1 MKEKGRKILT
11 NKIKLFDA
19 ITSPI
24 ELIKET
30 LINFLWGFFGN
41 SIVVFI
47 SKNNDLAVFI
57 NFFVYYMFISYIV
70 NRNKYETMFGKLI
83 VLPGSA
89 TLGAFCGYKLA
100 QYISIYVL

>member
-1 MKEKGRKILT
+1 LKSSGKRLLT

-19 ITSPI
+19 TTSPI

-47 SKNNDLAVFI
+47 SKNNDVAVFI
-57 NFFVYYMFISYIV
+57 NFFIYYIFISYIV

-89 TLGAFCGYKLA
+89 TLGAFVGYKLA
-100 QYISIYVL
+100 QYISTYIS